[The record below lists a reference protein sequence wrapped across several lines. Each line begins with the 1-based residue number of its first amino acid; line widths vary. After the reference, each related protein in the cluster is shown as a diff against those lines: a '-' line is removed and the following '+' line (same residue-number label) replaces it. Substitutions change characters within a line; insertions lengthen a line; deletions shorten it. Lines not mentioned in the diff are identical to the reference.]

1 MSVRHWVSLENCQ
14 WETDLSRSVFFV
26 HSQLHSKCTFLH
38 PKAVERNS
46 CEAKSEGLVR
56 YPTTLA
62 PVSGSVNVATECA
75 DNAHTTGTS
84 LNVLCSS
91 SVDWS
96 GDPQCQCDTGYHSA
110 TANGRQICQGPYF
123 IYIPSTQ
130 CHQLFKAIQYVR
142 LRVRV

>member
-1 MSVRHWVSLENCQ
+1 MCKYRLPFN
-14 WETDLSRSVFFV
+14 L
-26 HSQLHSKCTFLH
+26 
-38 PKAVERNS
+38 
-46 CEAKSEGLVR
+46 EAKSEGLAR

-62 PVSGSVNVATECA
+62 AVSGSVNVATECA
-75 DNAHTTGTS
+75 DNAHTTRTS

-91 SVDWS
+91 SGDWS

-123 IYIPSTQ
+123 IYIPFPGSTQ